1 MTKRVMLWSSI
12 VLLVLSLAVAVAG
25 KKPEW
30 VSEKQAAKSY
40 SAEKLLVEELKAE
53 AKIADTLSTSIEEI
67 QNALTL
73 SEMLERAH
81 HNDKKIARI
90 IARFERYYGPIDS
103 SPYYIEVYNTYV
115 GASVLIDPIHICGQG
130 EGY

>member
-1 MTKRVMLWSSI
+1 MVRRKLLWG
-12 VLLVLSLAVAVAG
+12 VVALLVLSLAWGAWA
-25 KKPEW
+25 KKPDRVIEM
-30 VSEKQAAKSY
+30 QAAKVY
-40 SAEKLLVEELKAE
+40 SPEKLLVEELKAE
-53 AKIADTLSTSIEEI
+53 VKIATTIDTSIEEI
-67 QNALTL
+67 KNARTL

-90 IARFERYYGPIDS
+90 IARFERYYGPLDS